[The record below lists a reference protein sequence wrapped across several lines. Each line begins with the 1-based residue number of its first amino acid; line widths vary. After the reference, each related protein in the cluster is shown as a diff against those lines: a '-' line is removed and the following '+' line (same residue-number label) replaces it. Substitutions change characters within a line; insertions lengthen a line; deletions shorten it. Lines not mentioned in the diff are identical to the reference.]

1 MHTMEFWILNVE
13 GELYNQLYVSSGF
26 SLYATII
33 IIIH

>member
-1 MHTMEFWILNVE
+1 MEFWMLDVE

-26 SLYATII
+26 SLYATNT